1 MNRFKIIGGAL
12 VFSAFIDIGIALMVL
27 PPNLQWVLFLA
38 AATTAALGGYFFFR
52 GLNQDNT

>member
-1 MNRFKIIGGAL
+1 MNRFKVIGAAL
-12 VFSAFIDIGIALMVL
+12 ILSSVIDIGVALTVL
-27 PPNLQWVLFLA
+27 PPNLQWLLFLA